1 MALCALP
8 GRLSFDSLLRLSSG
22 ALWSPHCVG
31 GGALLEESFV
41 KAWMAS
47 CACGGLERLGGGV
60 YCGRPKCVRFL
71 TLLLTIFALWL
82 CGFFESQP
90 DVCCHS
96 DFEIILVVFLRRL
109 DPARDKL
116 RNRHDA
122 IGRSKSIPAA
132 AEAT

>member
-1 MALCALP
+1 VALCALP

-60 YCGRPKCVRFL
+60 YCGRLIWCCSGECTVLSEGSEGLRWSEGERSDCWSWVADMLVVEGWDGLEGAATRAWF
-71 TLLLTIFALWL
+71 
-82 CGFFESQP
+82 
-90 DVCCHS
+90 VCCCES
-96 DFEIILVVFLRRL
+96 GSCIEV
-109 DPARDKL
+109 
-116 RNRHDA
+116 
-122 IGRSKSIPAA
+122 
-132 AEAT
+132 